1 MPSNPL
7 GALGQDIDIE
17 TGQPVVIEREILA
30 KRRLRKL
37 TEQSQ
42 SLLNELSGDR
52 GELVKQM
59 MALYIE
65 RINQMIAEDKE
76 CQTYEKLLST
86 IKYSVNIGKK
96 IVEDR
101 ARGLVDL

>member
-1 MPSNPL
+1 MQNSPL
-7 GALGQDIDIE
+7 SISGQDIDIE

-42 SLLNELSGDR
+42 SLLNELSGDK

-59 MALYIE
+59 MVLYIE
-65 RINQMIAEDKE
+65 RINQMITEDPE
-76 CQTYEKLLST
+76 CKTYEKLLST
-86 IKYSVNIGKK
+86 IKHSVNIGKK

>member
-1 MPSNPL
+1 MQNSPL
-7 GALGQDIDIE
+7 SISGQDIDIE
-17 TGQPVVIEREILA
+17 TGQPIVIEREILA

-42 SLLNELSGDR
+42 SLLNELSGDK

-86 IKYSVNIGKK
+86 IKYSVNIGKR

-101 ARGLVDL
+101 AKGLVDL

>member
-7 GALGQDIDIE
+7 SVVGQDIDIE

-42 SLLNELSGDR
+42 SLLNELSGDK

-65 RINQMIAEDKE
+65 RINQMISEDKE
-76 CQTYEKLLST
+76 CQTYEKLLGT